1 MRFSMAHNAGL
12 GACLAVQQ
20 GAFDDAGR
28 SSAAP
33 RSSPRAYPVWRPR
46 AVSPLLRLNQALV
59 TPTEGVQGLGSL
71 PTDRG
76 HKRFPLAGA
85 GRPGRRE
92 GRSIDAGNEISRDK
106 KDVAMNCSPVFLAAG
121 RSGIGSLPGGGGRRP
136 AGPGPWGA

>member
-20 GAFDDAGR
+20 GAFDGAGR

-33 RSSPRAYPVWRPR
+33 RSSPRAYPPRRPR
-46 AVSPLLRLNQALV
+46 AVSPLLRRNQALV
-59 TPTEGVQGLGSL
+59 TPTEGVQGSL

-92 GRSIDAGNEISRDK
+92 GRSIDAGNEIYSYK
-106 KDVAMNCSPVFLAAG
+106 KDVAMSLCPVF
-121 RSGIGSLPGGGGRRP
+121 
-136 AGPGPWGA
+136 